1 MEIPPLAVYR
11 AILLVAFLFGI
22 VVLYRTILAREKPG
36 SRPLALLVFGAL
48 LYIAVKLV
56 VSTFRGTPTVFLV
69 TRLNPLAAGLATVGF
84 FIFVIEYTGIQN
96 PISKRNAGLLLIE
109 PVIINS
115 LVWIDISYLWIPR
128 GPDPGTLSGYSWEIT
143 SIAVANQL
151 YMNILLLVAI
161 GLLIRFAIQ
170 SATVFRMQAV
180 ALGIAAIGPMM
191 GNLAYYFDV
200 ISFNLAPIMF
210 VLSATFII
218 TAIFT
223 KGFLDLVPMG
233 RNAVVSNLDSGVVMI
248 DSSRRILDSN
258 EAVRDFFDF
267 DDTDSIVGRE
277 ITDVFAEYPGF
288 NQRFQSTADGGDDI
302 DSLVEYDGEYFLI
315 ERIPIEAS
323 TAAPLGYAIL
333 IRDVTEQTRRER
345 RLEETNEQ
353 LERFASVI
361 SHDLRNPLN
370 VAQGHLDMAIE
381 ECQSDHLDTVQQSHD
396 RMATLI
402 DDLLALAREGDHVSE
417 IERVDLNELA
427 QTCWQNVKTKQAT
440 IQIVTEGTIRADS
453 GRLQQVLENLFRNAI
468 EHGGEH
474 VTLTIGDTADGFYV
488 EDDGPG
494 IPEEDREEVFD
505 VGVSTSEEG
514 TGFGLSIVREV
525 VTAHGWDIT
534 VTEGG
539 GGGARFDITGI
550 ETID

>member
-1 MEIPPLAVYR
+1 
-11 AILLVAFLFGI
+11 
-22 VVLYRTILAREKPG
+22 
-36 SRPLALLVFGAL
+36 
-48 LYIAVKLV
+48 
-56 VSTFRGTPTVFLV
+56 
-69 TRLNPLAAGLATVGF
+69 LNPLAAGLATVGF

-96 PISKRNAGLLLIE
+96 PISKRNAGILLIE

-115 LVWIDISYLWIPR
+115 LVWIDISYLWIQR
-128 GPDPGTLSGYSWEIT
+128 GSDPGTLSGYSWEIT
-143 SIAVANQL
+143 SIAVANQM
-151 YMNILLLVAI
+151 YMNILLIVAI

-170 SATVFRMQAV
+170 SATVFRMQGL
-180 ALGIAAIGPMM
+180 ALSIAAIGPMM

-210 VLSATFII
+210 VLSAAFIV
-218 TAIFT
+218 TAMFT

-233 RNAVVSNLDSGVVMI
+233 RNAVVSNLRSGVVMI

-258 EAVRDFFDF
+258 EAFRNFFEF
-267 DDTDSIVGRE
+267 DDTESIVGRE
-277 ITDVFAEYPGF
+277 ITDVFADYPGF
-288 NQRFQSTADGGDDI
+288 NQRFQSTANGGDDME
-302 DSLVEYDGEYFLI
+302 SLVEHDGEYFLVD
-315 ERIPIEAS
+315 RIPIEAS

-333 IRDVTEQTRRER
+333 IRDVTDQTIRER
-345 RLEETNEQ
+345 KLEEKNEQ

-370 VAQGHLDMAIE
+370 VAQGHLNMALE
-381 ECQSDHLDTVQQSHD
+381 ECRSDHLDTVQQSQD

-417 IERVDLNELA
+417 VEPVNLNEHA
-427 QTCWQNVKTKQAT
+427 QTCWQNVQTKQAT
-440 IQIVTEGTIRADS
+440 IRILTERTVRADA

-494 IPEEDREEVFD
+494 IPEKERQEVFE
-505 VGVSTSEEG
+505 VGVSSSEEG

-525 VTAHGWDIT
+525 VAAHGWEIT
-534 VTEGG
+534 VTEGRE
-539 GGGARFDITGI
+539 GGARFDITGI
-550 ETID
+550 ESID